1 VDVTR
6 VALGLAFAA
15 MPLGL
20 AAQTVKVDF
29 DHDVDFSRYKAYS
42 WSETQEPASNPAN
55 HLRLTRAI
63 ERELGEKGLQKDSGG
78 TPKGA
83 GGTPSVRIRYYSKI
97 EKKLKASSYQED
109 DIWQPTNLRTRVDVS
124 RIKQGTLILEL
135 SDGESSDVVWRGVA
149 TDVAPRP
156 DLVAEAIDAWTK
168 KILLQFPPPPPPPKP

>member
-1 VDVTR
+1 MR
-6 VALGLAFAA
+6 VALGLAFASL
-15 MPLGL
+15 PLGL

-42 WSETQEPASNPAN
+42 WSVTQEPASNPAN

-63 ERELGEKGLQKDSGG
+63 ERELVEKGLQKDA
-78 TPKGA
+78 A
-83 GGTPSVRIRYYSKI
+83 GEPSVRVRYYSKI
-97 EKKLKASSYQED
+97 DKKLRASGYQEED
-109 DIWQPTNLRTRVDVS
+109 TAHPNNLRTRVDLS
-124 RIKQGTLILEL
+124 RIKQGTLIVEL

-168 KILLQFPPPPPPPKP
+168 KIFLQFPPPPPPPKP